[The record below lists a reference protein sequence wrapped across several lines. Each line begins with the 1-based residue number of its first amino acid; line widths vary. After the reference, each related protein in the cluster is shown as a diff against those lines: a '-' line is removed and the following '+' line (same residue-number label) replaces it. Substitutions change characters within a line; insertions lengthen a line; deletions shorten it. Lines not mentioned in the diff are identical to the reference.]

1 MSLASLLD
9 PDRRWMRLAIVEAE
23 RAAEAGE
30 VPVGAVVV
38 KGGQIVGRGHNQ
50 VERLGDPTAH
60 AEMLAVSAA
69 CETLGTKNLTGC
81 TLYVTLEPCPMCAGA
96 IVLGRL
102 TRLVYGAFDD
112 KAGAAS
118 TLYHIPQDP
127 RLNHQVETV
136 SGVEAEASADLLR
149 AFFRARRPAAGGI
162 AASGTPV
169 SPGEPGLGD
178 GAPPDPAVS

>member
-9 PDRRWMRLAIVEAE
+9 PDRRWMRLALAEAA
-23 RAAEAGE
+23 RAADAGE

-38 KGGQIVGRGHNQ
+38 VRARGGGGQIVGRGHNQ

-60 AEMLAVSAA
+60 AEMIAISAA
-69 CETLGTKNLTGC
+69 CETLGTKVLTGC

-96 IVLGRL
+96 TVLSRL
-102 TRLVYGAFDD
+102 SRLVYGAFDA

-118 TLYHIPQDP
+118 TLYHIPQDA

-136 SGVEAEASADLLR
+136 SGVEADAAADLLR
-149 AFFRARRPAAGGI
+149 AFFRARRPP
-162 AASGTPV
+162 AS
-169 SPGEPGLGD
+169 GD
-178 GAPPDPAVS
+178 GAGAPADPAVS